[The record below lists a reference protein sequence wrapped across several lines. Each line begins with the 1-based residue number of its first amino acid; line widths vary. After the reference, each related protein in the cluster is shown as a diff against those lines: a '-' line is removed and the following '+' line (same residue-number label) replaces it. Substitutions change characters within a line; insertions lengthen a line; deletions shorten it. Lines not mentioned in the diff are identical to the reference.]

1 MRIGALARRLGLTA
15 DAIRFYE
22 RRALL
27 PHPPRTAGGY
37 RQFSERDAETLAFI
51 RRVQRLGFTLGE
63 IRALLLL
70 REANGQPC
78 APVRRRL
85 EGKLRNVRA
94 KLADLQQLEEEL
106 TAALRSCSRRTRR
119 RAAPCPLLR
128 RTGSARRS
136 IAQ

>member
-1 MRIGALARRLGLTA
+1 MKIGVLAKRLGLTA

-27 PHPPRTAGGY
+27 PHPLRTPGGF

-51 RRVQRLGFTLGE
+51 RRVQRLGFTLDE
-63 IRALLLL
+63 IRALLPL
-70 REANGQPC
+70 RDASRQSC

-85 EGKLRNVRA
+85 ERKLRSVRA
-94 KLADLQQLEEEL
+94 KLADLQHLEQEL
-106 TAALRSCSRRTRR
+106 TAALRSCSRGARR
-119 RAAPCPLLR
+119 RTAPCPLLR
-128 RTGSARRS
+128 RVGSARRN